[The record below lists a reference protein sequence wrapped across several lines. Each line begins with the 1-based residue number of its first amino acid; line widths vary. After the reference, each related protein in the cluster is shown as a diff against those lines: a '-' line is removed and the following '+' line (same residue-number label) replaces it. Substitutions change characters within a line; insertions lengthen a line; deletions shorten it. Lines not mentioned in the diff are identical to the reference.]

1 MCVCMCCFESNMRP
15 DEQKKG
21 RRVGWLDVV
30 IMFEFLQILHIFR
43 AVSIDL
49 GL

>member
-1 MCVCMCCFESNMRP
+1 MRP
-15 DEQKKG
+15 DEDWG
-21 RRVGWLDVV
+21 VGGMDVV